1 MLTGKNFVRIS
12 LAMAKLGHFCYSFT
26 HVFELLSLEVVKT
39 LCLLSANVLVL
50 FVTPHLQMPT
60 LKAVT

>member
-1 MLTGKNFVRIS
+1 
-12 LAMAKLGHFCYSFT
+12 MAKLGHFCYSFT